1 MVKKRKL
8 GGGIRQRLAA
18 AKAAIYDPGDS
29 DDADDAEGPPKEEP
43 EPSTDVPKH
52 SKLAFRLLEL
62 FAWGQV
68 SPQEVQRLA
77 MAAAQDVAACE
88 PQPGAASSSSN
99 TVLAQLQML
108 ASMLVK

>member
-62 FAWGQV
+62 FAWGQM
-68 SPQEVQRLA
+68 SPQEV